1 MRNDQQ
7 PRTDRSRSIDR
18 PAPNIIKSERFDTG
32 NKTFFLDLIEN
43 NRGRVVRITEDV
55 RGRRDRIMV
64 PQEALDQLI
73 ESLARLQ

>member
-1 MRNDQQ
+1 
-7 PRTDRSRSIDR
+7 
-18 PAPNIIKSERFDTG
+18 
-32 NKTFFLDLIEN
+32 
-43 NRGRVVRITEDV
+43 VVRITEDV

>member
-7 PRTDRSRSIDR
+7 HRTDR

>member
-7 PRTDRSRSIDR
+7 TRTDRT
-18 PAPNIIKSERFDTG
+18 APNVIKSERFDTG

>member
-7 PRTDRSRSIDR
+7 PRTDR
-18 PAPNIIKSERFDTG
+18 PTPNIIKSERFDTG
-32 NKTFFLDLIEN
+32 NKTFFFDLIEN

>member
-7 PRTDRSRSIDR
+7 TRTDGSRSIDR

>member
-7 PRTDRSRSIDR
+7 TRTDR
-18 PAPNIIKSERFDTG
+18 PAPNVIKSERFDRG

-64 PQEALDQLI
+64 PQEVLDQLI
-73 ESLARLQ
+73 ESLSRLQ